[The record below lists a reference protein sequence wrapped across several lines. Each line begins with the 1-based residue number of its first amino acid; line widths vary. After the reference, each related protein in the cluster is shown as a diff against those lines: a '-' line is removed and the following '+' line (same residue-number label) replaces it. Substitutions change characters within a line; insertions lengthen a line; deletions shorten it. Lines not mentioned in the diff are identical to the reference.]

1 MKTNISDIATVLSGI
16 YAKPDLHGEVY
27 YLQAKHF
34 NKDREFDPTVEP
46 DLEADGKILKH
57 MLQAG
62 DVLLAAKG
70 HYNFAVHYKGI
81 RPAVA
86 SSMFI
91 IIRLNDKRAILPQY
105 LKWYLNLNRTQI
117 VLSKLSRGTALP
129 SLTKSQVEQ
138 LVVEIPTLEKQEI
151 IVKLEELKKLES
163 RITFQL
169 QELKEQAT
177 EKLLLKAIK

>member
-1 MKTNISDIATVLSGI
+1 MKATISDIATVLSGI

-34 NKDREFDPTVEP
+34 NKDREFDPNVEP

-57 MLQAG
+57 MLEAG
-62 DVLLAAKG
+62 DVLLASKG

-91 IIRLNDKRAILPQY
+91 VIRLKDKIAIMPQY
-105 LKWYLNLNRTQI
+105 LKWYLNLNRTQHI
-117 VLSKLSRGTALP
+117 LSKLARGTALP
-129 SLTKSQVEQ
+129 SLTKSHVKN
-138 LVVEIPTLEKQEI
+138 LEIAIPSLEKQELV
-151 IVKLEELKKLES
+151 VKIADLKKKEHDMMV
-163 RITFQL
+163 QL
-169 QELKEQAT
+169 KELKEQET